1 MKDAEIKDQ
10 LQLDVE
16 RAEAAAK
23 RRLEAPEISMSA
35 VDAVPVDAFL
45 ENYCPE
51 CFDRKASNGRIVKA
65 KFHAFT
71 GDRTKHALYI
81 EQGYVPKVIN
91 GEHKNIGGDPVY
103 TIDQRI
109 YERMLRE
116 NDMRSQKML
125 GEKRRQDSKS
135 IKAQNQD
142 TEDDEYKE
150 EIVDGNAV
158 NEALKAKTQV
168 DDN

>member
-1 MKDAEIKDQ
+1 MKDAENKNQ

-45 ENYCPE
+45 ETYCPE

-71 GDRTKHALYI
+71 GDRTKHALYL

-91 GEHKNIGGDPVY
+91 GEHKHINGDPVY

-109 YERMLRE
+109 YDSMLRE
-116 NDMRSQKML
+116 NDMKSRKML
-125 GEKRRQDSKS
+125 GEKRKHDDKS
-135 IKAQNQD
+135 IKTQNQD

-150 EIVDGNAV
+150 EIVDGNVV
-158 NEALKAKTQV
+158 NEELKAKTQV
-168 DDN
+168 DD